1 MSRARKSRRQR
12 IRNRALNHVH
22 KKVYAVGG
30 GRQHQDIG
38 HDEAHQPP
46 AIPGVGGR
54 GGGVML
60 RYEKIERRGERSDP
74 LEKSLQRDC
83 YESPRKAAAPWQ
95 LVAVLLMK
103 RWAERQYRGMRQNSR
118 TLVSS

>member
-1 MSRARKSRRQR
+1 MFTRRYMQQAEVASTRTLDTMKRTSRLRY
-12 IRNRALNHVH
+12 LVL
-22 KKVYAVGG
+22 G
-30 GRQHQDIG
+30 
-38 HDEAHQPP
+38 E
-46 AIPGVGGR
+46 